1 MRLYQKIKN
10 IGGGFSYEFINCVN
24 GLYNAAKYRDITAV
38 EIYYKKLDKWRLEWT
53 KQNKIMWLG
62 RNDGSIGIP
71 VFTIN
76 KILKG

>member
-10 IGGGFSYEFINCVN
+10 IGGGFSYEFMNCVE
-24 GLYNAAKYRDITAV
+24 GLYTAAKYKDTAAI
-38 EIYYKKLDKWRLEWT
+38 EIYYKKLDKWELEWK
-53 KQNKIMWLG
+53 KQNAIMWLAK
-62 RNDGSIGIP
+62 NDVTIGIP